1 MFKNVLLKTLHEK
14 RWMMLF
20 WCLGVAAMALITM
33 TLYPSFKEGGFDQ
46 ALQNL
51 PKQLQAIVGNIAENK
66 TVPGYIG
73 QQIFA
78 FRIPLVA
85 LVMSVILFSG
95 LIAGD
100 ENEGTLQTLL
110 AQPVS
115 RSKVFIQKYLAG
127 MITGLLICLGAVIG
141 ILIALMIINERMGFM
156 RLLQAT
162 IEVWLLSLVF
172 GTIAF
177 ALGAITGKRS
187 IASGVAGLFA
197 FGSYLISSLAANVS
211 SLDPLQKFI
220 PFHYYNQPPTAV
232 FGINTANLLTLAGII
247 MALLLVSYV
256 VFTRRDIYQ
265 R

>member
-1 MFKNVLLKTLHEK
+1 MFKSIFIKTLHEK

-51 PKQLQAIVGNIAENK
+51 PKQLQALVGNIAENK

-78 FRIPLVA
+78 FRIPLVT
-85 LVMSVILFSG
+85 LVMGVILFSG

-100 ENEGTLQTLL
+100 EKEGTLQTLL

-115 RSKVFIQKYLAG
+115 RSRVFIEKFLAG
-127 MITGLLICLGAVIG
+127 MLTSFVICTGAIIG
-141 ILIALMIINERMGFM
+141 ILVALMIINERVNFT

-162 IEVWLLSLVF
+162 VEVWLLSLVF

-197 FGSYLISSLAANVS
+197 FGSYLISSLATNVS
-211 SLDPLQKFI
+211 SLDSLQKFI
-220 PFHYYNQPPTAV
+220 PFHYYNHPLTAISGLDTSNALV
-232 FGINTANLLTLAGII
+232 LTGII
-247 MALLLVSYV
+247 VTMVLVSWI